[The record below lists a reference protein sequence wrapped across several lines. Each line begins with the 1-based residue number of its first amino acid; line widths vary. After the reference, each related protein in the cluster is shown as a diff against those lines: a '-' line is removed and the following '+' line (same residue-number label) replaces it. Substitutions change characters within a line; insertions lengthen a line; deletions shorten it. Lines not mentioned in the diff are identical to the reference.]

1 MTIYSVKIRLLG
13 KLVNTKIALP
23 MCGLESTLETA
34 SDDSQPGP
42 PGPCMSH
49 MPAADKMSTNI
60 DGNNAANA

>member
-1 MTIYSVKIRLLG
+1 
-13 KLVNTKIALP
+13 